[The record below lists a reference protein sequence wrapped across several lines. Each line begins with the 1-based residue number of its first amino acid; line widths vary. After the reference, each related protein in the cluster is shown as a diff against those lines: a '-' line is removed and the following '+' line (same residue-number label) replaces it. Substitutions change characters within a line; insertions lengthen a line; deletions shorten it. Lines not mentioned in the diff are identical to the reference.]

1 MHFPIVA
8 TLIILSLLVISP
20 SIVFA
25 APSVI
30 DPSLKVET
38 VFEGLNTPS
47 NMAFL
52 DKDTILVLEKNTG
65 IVDRVVNGSILS
77 EPLLDV
83 NVSNA
88 LERGLLGV
96 AVAKSDK
103 NITHVFLYFTES
115 KSEDAGDECDTPTHC
130 KSGND

>member
-8 TLIILSLLVISP
+8 TLIILSLLVVSP

-38 VFEGLNTPS
+38 VFEGIKTPS
-47 NMAFL
+47 NMVVL
-52 DKDTILVLEKNTG
+52 GKDTILVLEKNTG
-65 IVDRVVNGSILS
+65 IVDRVVNGSMLS

-88 LERGLLGV
+88 LERGLLGID
-96 AVAKSDK
+96 VAKGDK
-103 NITHVFLYFTES
+103 NTTRVFLYFTES
-115 KSEDAGDECDTPTHC
+115 KSEDGGDE
-130 KSGND
+130 